1 MGEIL
6 GGEPFWIVEA
16 GAGPGF
22 LARDILDSLNERAP
36 RFFETVR
43 YGIVERGAPFVDEQR
58 ARLASYA
65 DRVEWLDV
73 GDAGSTGFEGCF
85 LANEFFDA
93 LPAHR
98 VVIRDGALREIYV
111 IEENGRFAEGLG
123 EPSTDEIALYFDEME
138 IHPEEGQQA
147 EVNLE
152 VSKWYDRIG
161 RALRRGFV
169 LSIDYGHLAPDLYHP
184 DRRSGTLACYYRH
197 TRSDDP
203 YARIG
208 LQDMTTHVNF
218 TDLIKR
224 GEAVGLQLTGFVPQ
238 YRFLLSL
245 GFLKEVSRQDEQGMS
260 SSDSMMDRLTMKHL
274 ILPGGMGDTFK
285 VLIQHKGV
293 DPVQLTGLREL

>member
-1 MGEIL
+1 
-6 GGEPFWIVEA
+6 
-16 GAGPGF
+16 
-22 LARDILDSLNERAP
+22 
-36 RFFETVR
+36 
-43 YGIVERGAPFVDEQR
+43 
-58 ARLASYA
+58 
-65 DRVEWLDV
+65 
-73 GDAGSTGFEGCF
+73 
-85 LANEFFDA
+85 
-93 LPAHR
+93 
-98 VVIRDGALREIYV
+98 VIRDGALREIYV
-111 IEENGRFAEGLG
+111 IEENGRFAEELG

-208 LQDMTTHVNF
+208 RQDITTHVNF